1 MDWAPRTRADD
12 ARGSR
17 STARP
22 ERLAHA
28 LARVSRRLEEEL
40 GLALR
45 EARVPIEQFR
55 ILEALAERGPATMG
69 SLADAALV
77 ERPTLTKIVD
87 RMVAAGLVFRRPDDE
102 DRRRVHVALSDDG
115 AALAGRLGSA
125 ARAQERRLASRLGAA
140 DAARLRALLDALD

>member
-1 MDWAPRTRADD
+1 MDWAPGARADD
-12 ARGSR
+12 ARGTR
-17 STARP
+17 ST

-28 LARVSRRLEEEL
+28 LARTSRRLEEEL
-40 GLALR
+40 GVALR

-69 SLADAALV
+69 ALAEAALV

-87 RMVAAGLVFRRPDDE
+87 RMVAAGLVFRRPDHE

-115 AALAGRLGSA
+115 EALAHRLGAA

-140 DAARLRALLDALD
+140 EAARLRALLDALD